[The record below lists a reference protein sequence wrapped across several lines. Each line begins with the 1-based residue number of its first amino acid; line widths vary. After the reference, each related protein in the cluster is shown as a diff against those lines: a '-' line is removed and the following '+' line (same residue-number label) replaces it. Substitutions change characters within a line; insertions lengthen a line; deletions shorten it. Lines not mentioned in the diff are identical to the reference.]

1 MEADVRKRILS
12 FLEDEQKTTVSAF
25 AKRHGEN
32 QSKMSKQL
40 KFSTTIS
47 LNTILLL
54 LDEYKDLSAE
64 WLLRGTGEMFIT
76 DKPAQ
81 ETPADKPA
89 KITLELEVGNDNII
103 KMRLKD
109 KVIQLAE

>member
-1 MEADVRKRILS
+1 MEADVRKRILL
-12 FLEDEQKTTVSAF
+12 FLEEEKNTTVSAF
-25 AKRHGEN
+25 AKRRGEN
-32 QSKMSKQL
+32 QSKMSKQI
-40 KFSTTIS
+40 KFSTAIS
-47 LNTILLL
+47 LNTILQL

-64 WLLRGTGEMFIT
+64 WLLRGEGPMYIT

-81 ETPADKPA
+81 DQQSAPPA
-89 KITLELEVGNDNII
+89 KLTLELEVGDNNVI